1 MQFWLIWPFLL
12 WGGLIAMCYGVGY
25 ALLGL
30 VNEPMALFNIVNYMA
45 VVFKYDIY
53 QVQVRCH
60 LHSTVLANWLAARPC

>member
-1 MQFWLIWPFLL
+1 
-12 WGGLIAMCYGVGY
+12 MCYGVGY

-53 QVQVRCH
+53 QVQVGRH
-60 LHSTVLANWLAARPC
+60 